1 MVTFFACLK
10 GRAIMEDI
18 TEREFNGLVGFVKQT
33 YGINLLQKKTLV
45 CGRLS
50 NYIVQSGFHSFSE
63 YFAHVKSDRTGQAGV
78 ILVNKLT
85 TNHTYFL
92 REPQHFELLEKVILP
107 HFATSEAKGKD
118 LRVWSAGCSTGEEPY
133 TLAMV
138 INAYFGPAKYGWN
151 TKILATD
158 ISTAVLEQAQKA
170 VYLSAQLE
178 KLPDHWQRQYFH
190 KIDAESSVL
199 KDIIR
204 QEVIFRRFNLMNE
217 TFPFKKKFHLI
228 FCRNVMIYFDAET
241 KMKLINQFYH
251 HMEPGG
257 YLFIGHSESINRHES
272 NYQFVAPAVY
282 RKV

>member
-1 MVTFFACLK
+1 MK
-10 GRAIMEDI
+10 EI
-18 TEREFNGLVGFVKQT
+18 TEREFTELVGFVKQT
-33 YGINLLQKKTLV
+33 YGINLLHKKTLV
-45 CGRLS
+45 CGRLN
-50 NYIVQSGFHSFSE
+50 NYIVQSGFQSFSE
-63 YFAHVKSDRTGQAGV
+63 YFSHVKSDHTGKSGV

-92 REPQHFELLEKVILP
+92 REPQHFEFLERVILP
-107 HFATSEAKGKD
+107 YYAANEARKKD

-133 TLAMV
+133 TLAIL
-138 INAYFGPAKYGWN
+138 INSYFGVKKYGWD

-170 VYLSAQLE
+170 VYASTQLE
-178 KLPDHWQRQYFH
+178 KLPERWREQYFT
-190 KIDAESSVL
+190 KIDAESSIV
-199 KDIIR
+199 KDSIR

-217 TFPFKKKFHLI
+217 MFPFKKKFHLI

-241 KMKLINQFYH
+241 KIKLINRFYD

-272 NYQFVAPAVY
+272 NYQFVAPAIY